1 MRKERRNN
9 PLGWGLDHPWMIVL
23 AAVMVWFTFW
33 VIGTRHTNHQVKA
46 SFASA
51 FNLVPGL
58 AILVDGQE
66 VGKIGH
72 VKYENGKALVTIGIN
87 DNEFWP
93 LHQGTKVISR
103 WGTTIGNGT
112 RKLDIIPG
120 PATAPAIPQGGIIP
134 TTDTQPAVDVD
145 LVLNALNKKVRG
157 SLSSWQTGMG
167 NSFKGKEKDLGA
179 LLDQSDDGTNAA
191 SDLLSDLGTDTFAL
205 KGLITNG
212 RRTTSVLAGR
222 DNAVRNLVTVA
233 ARTFETF
240 ANNTQGTQDSIS
252 ELSPTLRQARSTLQ
266 RTDQSIGNLDQLVT
280 ELRPGAKALRPLA
293 AAARPAFADL
303 RQIVPST
310 LATLRTGR
318 TAAPS
323 IRALL
328 AQGTPFVTRAAP
340 VLTDLA
346 PMFAC
351 VRPYAPETG
360 GALLGLEQAHGTYD
374 LEPSRRAGVVDP
386 SDPMAFTG
394 PEVKVNGKSYYVSH
408 GLRAEVQASSSS
420 LTKPGESKL
429 FTSGTGLGVKMY
441 AFPRPPG
448 YNAGQPMMMPEC
460 GITKDALDA
469 SKDPEAESNMAAYA
483 KSKGG
488 R

>member
-1 MRKERRNN
+1 
-9 PLGWGLDHPWMIVL
+9 MIVL

-33 VIGTRHTNHQVKA
+33 VIGSRKTDHQVKA

-58 AILVDGQE
+58 AIQVDGQE

-120 PATAPAIPQGGIIP
+120 PATAPEIPQGGIIP
-134 TTDTQPAVDVD
+134 TADTQPAVDVD
-145 LVLNALNKKVRG
+145 LVLNSLTKKVRG

-167 NSFKGKEKDLGA
+167 ASFKGKEKDLGA

-191 SDLLSDLGTDTFAL
+191 ADLLSDLGTDSFAL

-212 RRTTSVLAGR
+212 QRTTSTLAGR

-240 ANNTQGTQDSIS
+240 ANNTQGTQASID

-303 RQIVPST
+303 RSIVPST
-310 LATLRTGR
+310 LSTLRTGR
-318 TAAPS
+318 VSAPS
-323 IRALL
+323 LQALL

-346 PMFAC
+346 PMIGC

-360 GALLGLEQAHGTYD
+360 GALLGLDQSHGTYD
-374 LEPSRRAGVVDP
+374 LEPSRRSGVVDP
-386 SDPMAFTG
+386 TDPMAYTG
-394 PEVKVNGKSYYVSH
+394 PEVSVNGKKYIVSH

-420 LTKPGESKL
+420 LEKPGESKL
-429 FTSGTGLGVKMY
+429 FTTGSGLGVKMY

-448 YNAGQPMMMPEC
+448 LNAGQPMMMPEC